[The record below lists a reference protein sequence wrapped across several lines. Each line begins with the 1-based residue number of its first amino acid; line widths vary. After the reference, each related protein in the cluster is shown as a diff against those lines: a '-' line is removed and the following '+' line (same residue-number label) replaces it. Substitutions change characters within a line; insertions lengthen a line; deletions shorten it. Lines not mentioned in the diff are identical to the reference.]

1 MGKLGDTLRE
11 RRQALGLTLG
21 QAEEATRIRERLLAA
36 LEEGNYDRLPNPG
49 YVRGYISSYARFLEL
64 DPVPLLNMYKAETG
78 AGHQHELN
86 LIPQASE
93 AVAPTGQQHAVPWR
107 AAVTIALVV
116 GVLSLIVWGA
126 LRIWS
131 GPEPTPPEPIPAG
144 DTTPAALPEDAEVI
158 QEQPAE
164 EKDEPAEEGSALAQ
178 PFTLTIKVAADG
190 ASWLRVTIDNKPAYE
205 GTLTGGQ
212 TKEFEVA
219 KTATLRVGK
228 PEAVTVL
235 KDGQPV
241 EVSNSGD
248 VATVTL
254 NATAQEQ

>member
-1 MGKLGDTLRE
+1 MAKLGDTLRE
-11 RRQALGLTLG
+11 RRQALGLTLA

-78 AGHQHELN
+78 VGHHHELN

-93 AVAPTGQQHAVPWR
+93 AVKPTGQQHAVPWK
-107 AAVTIALVV
+107 AAVTIAVVV
-116 GVLSLIVWGA
+116 GLLSLIVWGV

-131 GPEPTPPEPIPAG
+131 GPEPTLPEPIPAG
-144 DTTPAALPEDAEVI
+144 ETSPAALPEDAEVI
-158 QEQPAE
+158 TEQPAE
-164 EKDEPAEEGSALAQ
+164 EDEAAAEEPPVVAQ
-178 PFTLTIKVAADG
+178 PFTLTIRVAADG
-190 ASWLRVTIDNKPAYE
+190 ASWLRVTVDEKPAYE

-212 TKEFEVA
+212 SKEFEVA
-219 KTATLRVGK
+219 ETATVRVGK

-241 EVSNSGD
+241 AISNSGD

-254 NATAQEQ
+254 SATAEEQ